1 VASSPPGFRGPARS
15 SPTAAASLV
24 GLAIWFTILAIQ
36 RADISFTG
44 RLTVAIVACA
54 LIAAIALALFA
65 HPAEPFRG
73 RWRFSGNQM
82 RMVSAHQSGLM
93 YGRAGSIVSGPR
105 RLMPPQIFRGYQ

>member
-1 VASSPPGFRGPARS
+1 LLVLRSGSPSWRF
-15 SPTAAASLV
+15 
-24 GLAIWFTILAIQ
+24 Q

-73 RWRFSGNQM
+73 RWRFSGTKC
-82 RMVSAHQSGLM
+82 GW
-93 YGRAGSIVSGPR
+93 YPR
-105 RLMPPQIFRGYQ
+105 IKAA